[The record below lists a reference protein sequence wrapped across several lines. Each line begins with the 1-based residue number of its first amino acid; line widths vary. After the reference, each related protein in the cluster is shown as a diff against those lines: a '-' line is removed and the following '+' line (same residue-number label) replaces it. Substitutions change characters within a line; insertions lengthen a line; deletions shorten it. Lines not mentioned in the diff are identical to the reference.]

1 MCFKVVWVLKSFT
14 DDSVVINLTIDSK
27 GYALITVGE
36 WLSSGID
43 ANNGET
49 LVSKNYMSLEIVAPS
64 KWMCV
69 TSAVSN
75 VTPRPIWTT
84 MPTLLHHLQSRR
96 LKSLCVGYMVATNDS
111 THDLDCAV

>member
-1 MCFKVVWVLKSFT
+1 MCFEVVWVLESFT
-14 DDSVVINLTIDSK
+14 DDSVVVNLAIDSK

-43 ANNGET
+43 TNNGET
-49 LVSKNYMSLEIVAPS
+49 LVSKNYMSLEIAPPC
-64 KWMCV
+64 KLMCV

-84 MPTLLHHLQSRR
+84 MPALLHHLQSRR
-96 LKSLCVGYMVATNDS
+96 LESPCVGYVVATNDS
-111 THDLDCAV
+111 THDVDCEV